1 MSLATLFVL
10 CRFVHFAAVMLM
22 FGSSLFTALLSPQR
36 LSPYL
41 TRDVRPLLVSCTW
54 LAGLSA
60 VALLAIQ
67 AGQMGDG
74 WADTWRLD
82 VWWTVLGTTFGEV
95 WRWHLGISLLA
106 LLSLWLAEPRRT
118 QLLALLST
126 LLLVSMAFIGH
137 AAMHEG
143 TLGVLHRVNHA
154 LHLLA
159 AGYWFGSLLPLLVCL
174 RYLAQPQSRSDAVTT
189 LIRFSRWGH
198 LAVALVVLTG
208 VINSLIILGSWPLDV
223 DSPYQRLL
231 LFKTALVALM
241 VMVALANRYAIVPAM
256 SSMPQL
262 AQRGLV
268 LACWIEVGLG
278 AGVLLLVSLFATYA
292 PV

>member
-74 WADTWRLD
+74 WADTWRLE
-82 VWWTVLGTTFGEV
+82 VWWAVLGTTFGEV

-106 LLSLWLAEPRRT
+106 LLSLLLAEPRRT

-143 TLGVLHRVNHA
+143 ALGVAHRFNHA

-198 LAVALVVLTG
+198 LAVALVLLTG

>member
-1 MSLATLFVL
+1 MSLAALFVL

-41 TRDVRPLLVSCTW
+41 SRDVRPLLVSSTW

-74 WADTWRLD
+74 WADTWQPD
-82 VWWTVLGTTFGEV
+82 VWWAVLGTTFGEV
-95 WRWHLGISLLA
+95 WHWHLGMSLLA
-106 LLSLWLAEPRRT
+106 VLSLWLPDQRRT

-137 AAMHEG
+137 AAMHG
-143 TLGVLHRVNHA
+143 GALGALHRFNHA
-154 LHLLA
+154 LHLVA
-159 AGYWFGSLLPLLVCL
+159 AGYWFGSLLPLLICL
-174 RYLAQPQSRSDAVTT
+174 RYLAQPQWRSDAVIT

-198 LAVALVVLTG
+198 LAVALVILTG
-208 VINSLIILGSWPLDV
+208 VINSLIILGNWPLDV
-223 DSPYQRLL
+223 ASPYQRLL

-256 SSMPQL
+256 SSVPRL

-268 LACWIEVGLG
+268 LACWIEVVLG
-278 AGVLLLVSLFATYA
+278 ACVLLLVSLFATYA

>member
-82 VWWTVLGTTFGEV
+82 VWWAVLGTTFGEV

-118 QLLALLST
+118 QFLALLST

-137 AAMHEG
+137 AAMHDG
-143 TLGVLHRVNHA
+143 ALGVAHRFNHA

-198 LAVALVVLTG
+198 LAVALVLLTG

>member
-41 TRDVRPLLVSCTW
+41 SRDVRPLLVSCTW

-60 VALLAIQ
+60 VVLLAIQ

-74 WADTWRLD
+74 WADTWQLD
-82 VWWTVLGTTFGEV
+82 VWWAVLGTTFGEV

-143 TLGVLHRVNHA
+143 ALGVLHRFNHA

-159 AGYWFGSLLPLLVCL
+159 AGYWLGSLLPLLVCL

>member
-82 VWWTVLGTTFGEV
+82 VWWAVLGTTFGEV

-118 QLLALLST
+118 QFLALLST

-137 AAMHEG
+137 AAMHDG
-143 TLGVLHRVNHA
+143 ALGVAHRFNHA

-159 AGYWFGSLLPLLVCL
+159 AGYWFGSLLPLLICL
-174 RYLAQPQSRSDAVTT
+174 RYLAQPQSRSDAITT

-198 LAVALVVLTG
+198 LSVALVVLTG

-223 DSPYQRLL
+223 NSSYQRLL
-231 LFKTALVALM
+231 LFKTALVAMM

>member
-22 FGSSLFTALLSPQR
+22 FGTSLFTALLSPQR

-74 WADTWRLD
+74 WADTWRLE
-82 VWWTVLGTTFGEV
+82 VWWAVLGTTFGEV

-143 TLGVLHRVNHA
+143 ILGVLHRFNHA

-174 RYLAQPQSRSDAVTT
+174 RYLAQPQSRSDAITT

-208 VINSLIILGSWPLDV
+208 VINSLIILGSWPLNV

-256 SSMPQL
+256 SSMPRL

-268 LACWIEVGLG
+268 LACWTEVGLG

>member
-22 FGSSLFTALLSPQR
+22 FGTSLFTALLSPQR

-60 VALLAIQ
+60 IALLAIQ

-82 VWWTVLGTTFGEV
+82 VWWAVLGTTFGEV

-137 AAMHEG
+137 AAMHDG
-143 TLGVLHRVNHA
+143 ALGVAHRFNHA

-159 AGYWFGSLLPLLVCL
+159 AGYWFGSLLPLLICL

-208 VINSLIILGSWPLDV
+208 VINSLIILGRWPLDV

>member
-22 FGSSLFTALLSPQR
+22 FGTSLFTALLSPQR

-74 WADTWRLD
+74 WTDTWRLD
-82 VWWTVLGTTFGEV
+82 VWWAVLGTTFGEV

-118 QLLALLST
+118 QFLALLST

-137 AAMHEG
+137 AAMHDG
-143 TLGVLHRVNHA
+143 ALGVAHRFNHA

-208 VINSLIILGSWPLDV
+208 VINSLIILGRWPLDI

>member
-74 WADTWRLD
+74 WADTWQLD
-82 VWWTVLGTTFGEV
+82 VWWAVLGTTFGEV

-143 TLGVLHRVNHA
+143 ALGALHRVNHA

>member
-22 FGSSLFTALLSPQR
+22 FGTSLFTALLSPQR

-74 WADTWRLD
+74 WADTWRLE
-82 VWWTVLGTTFGEV
+82 VWWAVLGTTFGEV

-143 TLGVLHRVNHA
+143 ILGVLHRFNHA

-208 VINSLIILGSWPLDV
+208 VINSLIILGSWPLNV

-256 SSMPQL
+256 SSMPRL

-268 LACWIEVGLG
+268 LACWTEVGLG

>member
-82 VWWTVLGTTFGEV
+82 VWWAVLGTTFGEV

-118 QLLALLST
+118 QILALLST

-137 AAMHEG
+137 AAMHDG
-143 TLGVLHRVNHA
+143 ALGVAHRFNHA

-174 RYLAQPQSRSDAVTT
+174 RYLAQPQIRSEAVTT

-198 LAVALVVLTG
+198 LAVALVLLTG

-241 VMVALANRYAIVPAM
+241 VMVALANRYVIVPAM

-268 LACWIEVGLG
+268 LACWIEAGLG

>member
-41 TRDVRPLLVSCTW
+41 SRDVRPLLVSCTW

-74 WADTWRLD
+74 WADTWQLD
-82 VWWTVLGTTFGEV
+82 VWWAVLGTTFGEV

-118 QLLALLST
+118 QILALLST

-143 TLGVLHRVNHA
+143 ALGVLHRFNHA

-174 RYLAQPQSRSDAVTT
+174 RYLVQPQSRSDAVTT

>member
-82 VWWTVLGTTFGEV
+82 VWWAVLGTTFGEV

-106 LLSLWLAEPRRT
+106 LLSLWLADPRRT

>member
-22 FGSSLFTALLSPQR
+22 FGTSLFTALLSPQR

-82 VWWTVLGTTFGEV
+82 VWWAVLGTTFGEV

-137 AAMHEG
+137 AAMHDG
-143 TLGVLHRVNHA
+143 ALGVAHRFNHA

-208 VINSLIILGSWPLDV
+208 VINSLIILGRWPLDV

-268 LACWIEVGLG
+268 LACCIEVVLG

>member
-74 WADTWRLD
+74 WADTWQLD
-82 VWWTVLGTTFGEV
+82 VWWAVLGTTFGEV

-143 TLGVLHRVNHA
+143 ALGALHRVNHA

-198 LAVALVVLTG
+198 LAVVLVVLTG

>member
-74 WADTWRLD
+74 WADTWQLN
-82 VWWTVLGTTFGEV
+82 VWWAVLGTTFGEV

-118 QLLALLST
+118 QFLALLST

-143 TLGVLHRVNHA
+143 ALGALHRFNHA

-174 RYLAQPQSRSDAVTT
+174 RYLAQPQSRSDALTT

-268 LACWIEVGLG
+268 LTCWIEVGLG

>member
-10 CRFVHFAAVMLM
+10 CRLVHFAAVMLM
-22 FGSSLFTALLSPQR
+22 FGVSLFTALLSPQR

-41 TRDVRPLLVSCTW
+41 TRDMRPLLVSCTW

-60 VALLAIQ
+60 VALLAVQ
-67 AGQMGDG
+67 AGQMGEG
-74 WADTWRLD
+74 WEDTWRLD
-82 VWWTVLGTTFGEV
+82 VWWAVLGTTFGEV
-95 WRWHLGISLLA
+95 WRWHLALSLLA
-106 LLSLWLAEPRRT
+106 LLSLLLPEPRRV
-118 QLLALLST
+118 QSLVLCSM

-143 TLGVLHRVNHA
+143 ALGILHRANHA

-159 AGYWFGSLLPLLVCL
+159 AGYWFGSLPPLLVCL
-174 RYLAQPQSRSDAVTT
+174 RYLQQPQWRHDAITT
-189 LIRFSRWGH
+189 LIHFSRWGH
-198 LAVALVVLTG
+198 LAVAVVIVTG
-208 VINSLIILGSWPLDV
+208 VVNSLIILGSWPFDMA
-223 DSPYQRLL
+223 SPYQRLL
-231 LFKTALVALM
+231 LIKTALVALM

-256 SSMPQL
+256 SAVPKL

-278 AGVLLLVSLFATYA
+278 GAVLLLVSLFATYA

>member
-74 WADTWRLD
+74 WADTWQLN
-82 VWWTVLGTTFGEV
+82 VWWAVLGTTFGEV

-118 QLLALLST
+118 QFLALLST

-143 TLGVLHRVNHA
+143 ALGALHRFNHA

>member
-74 WADTWRLD
+74 WADTWQLD
-82 VWWTVLGTTFGEV
+82 VWWAVLGTTFGEV

-143 TLGVLHRVNHA
+143 ALGVLHRVNHA

>member
-82 VWWTVLGTTFGEV
+82 VWWAVLGTTFGEV

-106 LLSLWLAEPRRT
+106 LLSLLLAETRRT

-143 TLGVLHRVNHA
+143 ALGALHRFNHA

-208 VINSLIILGSWPLDV
+208 VINGLIILGNWPLDV

>member
-74 WADTWRLD
+74 WADTWQLD
-82 VWWTVLGTTFGEV
+82 VWWAVLGTTFGEV

-106 LLSLWLAEPRRT
+106 LLGLWLAEPRRT
-118 QLLALLST
+118 QILALLST

-143 TLGVLHRVNHA
+143 ALGALHRVNHA

>member
-22 FGSSLFTALLSPQR
+22 FGSSLFTVLLSPQR

-74 WADTWRLD
+74 WADTWQLD
-82 VWWTVLGTTFGEV
+82 VWWAVLGTTFGEV

>member
-74 WADTWRLD
+74 WADTWQLD
-82 VWWTVLGTTFGEV
+82 VWWAVLGTTFGEV

-208 VINSLIILGSWPLDV
+208 VINSLIILGSWPLDI

>member
-74 WADTWRLD
+74 WADTWQLD
-82 VWWTVLGTTFGEV
+82 VWWAVLGTTFGEV

-118 QLLALLST
+118 QILALLST

-143 TLGVLHRVNHA
+143 ALGALHRVNHA

>member
-22 FGSSLFTALLSPQR
+22 FGTSLFTALLSPQR

-60 VALLAIQ
+60 IALLAIQ

-82 VWWTVLGTTFGEV
+82 VWWAVLGTTFGEV

-106 LLSLWLAEPRRT
+106 LLSLWLAEARRT

-137 AAMHEG
+137 AAMHDG
-143 TLGVLHRVNHA
+143 ALGVAHRFNHA

-208 VINSLIILGSWPLDV
+208 VINSLIILGRWPLDV

>member
-10 CRFVHFAAVMLM
+10 CRLVHFAAVMLM
-22 FGSSLFTALLSPQR
+22 FGVSLFTALLSPQR

-60 VALLAIQ
+60 VALLAVQ

-74 WADTWRLD
+74 WEDTWRLE
-82 VWWTVLGTTFGEV
+82 VWWAVLGTTFGEV
-95 WRWHLGISLLA
+95 WRWHLGLA
-106 LLSLWLAEPRRT
+106 LLAMLSLLLPEARRI
-118 QLLALLST
+118 QALALCST

-137 AAMHEG
+137 AAMHQG
-143 TLGVLHRVNHA
+143 ALGVLHRANHA

-174 RYLAQPQSRSDAVTT
+174 RYLQQPQWRRDAITT

-198 LAVALVVLTG
+198 LAVAAVIVTG
-208 VINSLIILGSWPLDV
+208 AVNSLIILGSWPLNV
-223 DSPYQRLL
+223 ASPYQRLL

-256 SSMPQL
+256 SRVPKL

-278 AGVLLLVSLFATYA
+278 GAVLLLVSLFATYA

>member
-22 FGSSLFTALLSPQR
+22 FGTSLFTALLSPQR

-60 VALLAIQ
+60 IALLAIQ

-82 VWWTVLGTTFGEV
+82 VWWAVLGTTFGEV

-137 AAMHEG
+137 AAMHDG
-143 TLGVLHRVNHA
+143 ALGVAHRFNHA

-159 AGYWFGSLLPLLVCL
+159 AGYWFGSLLPLLICL
-174 RYLAQPQSRSDAVTT
+174 RYLAQPQSRSDAVIT

-208 VINSLIILGSWPLDV
+208 VINSLIILGNWPLDV

>member
-54 LAGLSA
+54 LAGISA

-82 VWWTVLGTTFGEV
+82 VWWAVLGTTFGEV

-106 LLSLWLAEPRRT
+106 LLSLLLAEPRRT

-143 TLGVLHRVNHA
+143 ALGALHRFNHA

-208 VINSLIILGSWPLDV
+208 VINGLIILGNCPLDV